1 MFPASFRYDI
11 RMSDSLKHPAELRLV
26 AEMEAMRG
34 SNHGQSVLKTWLAG
48 DFSTLPQRAIHVAG
62 TNGKGSVITWLEVLL
77 KQKKQSTGSFIS
89 PHLISHNERLRLSGK
104 PIAMEKWLQI
114 YKSWRTVFQARK
126 MTMFEMDLWMALAL
140 FEEQRPDWVL
150 IETGLGGGRDAT
162 TALDYPIGIITQTG
176 MDHMAFLGGSRPEI
190 AEAKAGIIKEDMLI
204 VSAEKDPDCL
214 MVYESACQKA
224 PAGFFLIDEDLDF
237 SGFWKDSL
245 PAYQK
250 DNFLCA
256 LKALQLAGFA
266 FTKEELAEAVD
277 AFFWPARFEILR
289 ENPLLILD
297 GAHNPDGIEALVKS
311 LAGLD
316 PKLDAIYFSVLADK
330 QAAAMLKTLQ
340 SLDAKI
346 HLVRFEETRLADL
359 QKLADAYDLDVLSLD
374 EMMDRLK
381 SENKR
386 ALVCGSLYFAG
397 AVLER
402 WKAEHPKSEEAAPA
416 EAL

>member
-1 MFPASFRYDI
+1 M
-11 RMSDSLKHPAELRLV
+11 
-26 AEMEAMRG
+26 
-34 SNHGQSVLKTWLAG
+34 
-48 DFSTLPQRAIHVAG
+48 
-62 TNGKGSVITWLEVLL
+62 
-77 KQKKQSTGSFIS
+77 
-89 PHLISHNERLRLSGK
+89 
-104 PIAMEKWLQI
+104 
-114 YKSWRTVFQARK
+114 
-126 MTMFEMDLWMALAL
+126 
-140 FEEQRPDWVL
+140 
-150 IETGLGGGRDAT
+150 
-162 TALDYPIGIITQTG
+162 
-176 MDHMAFLGGSRPEI
+176 
-190 AEAKAGIIKEDMLI
+190 
-204 VSAEKDPDCL
+204 
-214 MVYESACQKA
+214 
-224 PAGFFLIDEDLDF
+224 
-237 SGFWKDSL
+237 
-245 PAYQK
+245 
-250 DNFLCA
+250 
-256 LKALQLAGFA
+256 QLAGFA